1 MARIPEETLQ
11 QVLAATDLVD
21 LIGRSVKLRRAGGNF
36 VGLCPFHNEKSPSFN
51 VRPSTNTY
59 HCFGCGAGG
68 NAFRFLMEHEG
79 LSFVEAVRR
88 LADAAGIRVEEEVW
102 DANAEQAARQRSLLL
117 RVHQEI
123 AAWYHELLLRSPLAE
138 PARDYLKGRG
148 ISSTVAKNW
157 QVGYA
162 PAAGSQMRQW
172 AQGHKF
178 GRDLLIEA
186 GLLAWSE
193 EKGEAYPRFRNR
205 LMFPI
210 RNENGEVIGFSGRL
224 LSADAKAAKYL
235 NSPETPLFNKSKV
248 LFGFDKA
255 RRAIAKAGQ
264 AIVCEGQIDTIMVH
278 EAGFPN
284 VVAGQ
289 GTAFTELHARALK
302 RLADE
307 VVLCYDS
314 DNAGYKAAERAFQAL
329 APYGL
334 IIKVAALPA
343 GEDPDSF
350 IRSRG
355 TEAFA
360 ELLKGAKDFVDHQLD
375 SAASRRNLA
384 EVRER
389 IRFAEEMA
397 ENVRLFESPLAR
409 QTTIQR
415 VARRLDIPEDVMAK
429 LVADASRRAAPR
441 RDKAAAGAAPKRD
454 LLGEQDKTALL
465 LTRMALADARVLAW
479 LRQSGQEQVLD
490 ELPGLELLACVWRG
504 RFDPLEPSALNAFLA
519 GLTPALQS
527 ALTRLL
533 HEPPPP
539 GGVEDAHHALM
550 ALQIASLKMRRQ
562 RYQTQL
568 KDPAIRPEDIAEL
581 QREIV
586 ELHQEILRLREI
598 LRQVKPSA

>member
-11 QVLAATDLVD
+11 QVLAATDIVD
-21 LIGRSVKLRRAGGNF
+21 LIGRSVKLRRAGTNF

-79 LSFVEAVRR
+79 LTFVEAVRR
-88 LADAAGIRVEEEVW
+88 LADAANIRVEEEVW
-102 DANAEQAARQRSLLL
+102 DANAEQAAKQRALLL
-117 RVHQEI
+117 RAHQEI
-123 AAWYHELLLRSPLAE
+123 AAWYHELLLRSPLAA

-148 ISSTVAKNW
+148 ISSDVAKNW
-157 QVGYA
+157 QMGYA
-162 PAAGSQMRQW
+162 PVAGAPMRQW
-172 AQGHKF
+172 AQRHKF
-178 GRDLLIEA
+178 GRDLLLEA

-193 EKGEAYPRFRNR
+193 DKGEAYPRFRHR

-210 RNENGEVIGFSGRL
+210 RSENGEVIGFSGRL
-224 LSADAKAAKYL
+224 LDADAKAAKYL

-307 VVLCYDS
+307 IVLCYDS

-329 APYGL
+329 APHGL
-334 IIKVAALPA
+334 IVKVAALPA

-375 SAASRRNLA
+375 AASTRRNLA

-397 ENVRLFESPLAR
+397 ENVRLFESDLAR
-409 QTTIQR
+409 RTTIQR

-429 LVADASRRAAPR
+429 LVADAGRRATPR
-441 RDKAAAGAAPKRD
+441 RDKGAASAPKREA
-454 LLGEQDKTALL
+454 LPEQNKTGLL
-465 LTRMALADARVLAW
+465 LTRMALADARVLDW
-479 LRQSGQEQVLD
+479 LRQSGQEQLLA
-490 ELPGLELLACVWRG
+490 ELPGLDLLACVWRG
-504 RFDPLEPSALNAFLA
+504 RFDPVEPSALNAFLA
-519 GLTPALQS
+519 GLEPALQS

-533 HEPPPP
+533 HESTPP
-539 GGVEDAHHALM
+539 GGVEDARHALL
-550 ALQIASLKMRRQ
+550 ALQISALKMRRQ

-568 KDPAIRPEDIAEL
+568 KDPAIRPEDAAEV

-586 ELHQEILRLREI
+586 ELHQEILRLQEL
-598 LRQVKPSA
+598 LRSAPPAA